1 MFVGRFNVRALITP
15 VLLFAASVAAAGSG
29 EKLYNEFVEKGQI
42 YGDEAWQEYVY
53 KLGHRLLTHS
63 RDEGKEYNFFMLD
76 NSGINAFATPDAYI
90 FINRG
95 LVAFLSSEDELAAV
109 VGHEIGHVVARH
121 ARRQKTV
128 NLFGKSVGLLAAIYT
143 GRGELLG
150 VSNAATGAVVSGYG
164 REMEL
169 EADRYGAEFLAKAGY
184 NPLSI
189 IDVVQVLKDQELF
202 AKQVA
207 NKQPSY
213 HGLFAT
219 HPKND
224 KRLRD
229 AVAYAQSLLP
239 DQVVDPIDDFWEMID
254 GMVYGDGSTNGLVK
268 DSTYYHSGLRMVIEF
283 PKGWSLTNS
292 RSSVTGTAPG
302 GNDEAFIILARH
314 EREKNLSPEEFLV
327 DRLQRDDVK
336 SGEQIEINGNEAFI
350 GEVMNEDSDIRLK
363 LIGVIY
369 RGKDIFLFTGQAGP
383 DGDEQTFHKRFIET
397 MKALRSMNAADAQ
410 IANKQRIHV
419 IVAEPDIT
427 YAGLAKETSIQRF
440 PEETLRLLNAGHP
453 YGEPRA
459 GNYIKV
465 VK

>member
-1 MFVGRFNVRALITP
+1 VPAFITLAL
-15 VLLFAASVAAAGSG
+15 LLVASFAAAGPG
-29 EKLYNEFVEKGQI
+29 EKLYNEFVEKGQL
-42 YGDEAWQEYVY
+42 YGDEAWQEYVNE
-53 KLGHRLLTHS
+53 LGHRLLAHS
-63 RDEGKEYNFFMLD
+63 RDMGKEYNFFMLD

-90 FINRG
+90 FVNRG

-224 KRLRD
+224 KRLHD

-239 DQVVDPIDDFWEMID
+239 DEVVAPIADFWEMID
-254 GMVYGDGSTNGLVK
+254 GIVYGDGSTSGLVK
-268 DSTYYHSGLRMVIEF
+268 DTTFYHSGLRMVIEF
-283 PKGWSLTNS
+283 PKGWSLINS
-292 RSSVTGTAPG
+292 QSSVTGTAPG
-302 GNDEAFIILARH
+302 GDDEAFIILARH
-314 EREKNLSPEEFLV
+314 EREQDLSPEEFLV
-327 DRLQRDDVK
+327 DRLQRDDIT
-336 SGEQIEINGNEAFI
+336 SGEKVEINGNETFV
-350 GEVMNEDSDIRLK
+350 GEVVNENSDVKLK
-363 LIGVIY
+363 LIGVLY
-369 RGKDIFLFTGQAGP
+369 RGKDAFLFTGQAGP
-383 DGDEQTFHKRFIET
+383 DGDSQAFRTKFIET
-397 MKALRSMNAADAQ
+397 IQSLRGMTAADAQ
-410 IANKQRIHV
+410 IANKQRIRV

-427 YAGLAKETSIQRF
+427 YAGLAKETSIQHF

-453 YGEPRA
+453 FGEPRA
-459 GNYIKV
+459 GNYIKI